1 MSRTQTHAA
10 MNDAPLP
17 DDGPPAPSEG
27 LPASAVRETH
37 QTQHSPQSQ
46 RKVEELPLWN
56 VVLLD
61 DDHHSYEYVIEM
73 MMRVFRHPLE
83 QGFKIAQR
91 VDTDK
96 RAVCLTAHKELAE
109 LKRDQIHG
117 FGRDARIASCQ
128 GSMSAVIEP
137 AFADGDQ

>member
-1 MSRTQTHAA
+1 MSRTKTHAA

-17 DDGPPAPSEG
+17 DDRPPAPSEG
-27 LPASAVRETH
+27 SPASAVLEKN
-37 QTQHSPQSQ
+37 QTQQSPQSQ

-56 VVLLD
+56 VILLD